1 MKSIQQAVTQKTIEL
16 RQMLDDSVREKEH
29 QLRELQTTLAR
40 AQQLLA
46 QLLESEATTEFGQSE
61 EEFHPAGMNGPAG
74 RPLSVLRRPV
84 VENTNEVSEKLTAK
98 ILP

>member
-16 RQMLDDSVREKEH
+16 QQMLDDSVKEKEG
-29 QLRELQTTLAR
+29 QLRELQKTLAR

-46 QLLESEATTEFGQSE
+46 QLLESEATTEIGESE
-61 EEFHPAGMNGPAG
+61 EEFHSAGMASPAG